1 MKLSKYIDHTLL
13 RSDATIEEIET
24 LCREAKEH
32 DFYSVCVQPHYVST
46 CKKILKDSEVKIAC
60 VIGFPHGSN
69 KSETKLFESVQAKVD
84 GADELDVVVNLSD
97 VKNGD
102 FEHILK
108 EMKVIKKTQLVVK
121 YILETC
127 LLTEDEIRK
136 LCKLAVESHVD
147 FVKTST
153 GYSKSGATVEDV
165 KLMKSVVGD
174 RAKVKASGGIR
185 DYATAKKMIEAGA
198 ERLGA
203 SAGVEILKGASK
215 DE

>member
-13 RSDATIEEIET
+13 KSDATSEEIEK
-24 LCREAKEH
+24 LCKEAIEY
-32 DFYSVCVQPHYVST
+32 DFYSVCVQPDYVSL
-46 CKKILKDSEVKIAC
+46 CKSLLKDTNIKIAC

-84 GADELDVVVNLSD
+84 GADELDVVLNVSD
-97 VKNGD
+97 VKNGSFD
-102 FEHILK
+102 KILR

-127 LLTEDEIRK
+127 LLTEEEIEK
-136 LCKLAVESHVD
+136 VCKLAVESCID

-153 GYSKSGATVEDV
+153 GFSKGGATVKDV
-165 KLMKSVVGD
+165 MLMKSVVGD
-174 RAKVKASGGIR
+174 RVKVKASGGIR
-185 DYATAKKMIEAGA
+185 DYETAKQMIDAGA

-203 SAGVEILKGASK
+203 SAGILILKGAPQN
-215 DE
+215 E